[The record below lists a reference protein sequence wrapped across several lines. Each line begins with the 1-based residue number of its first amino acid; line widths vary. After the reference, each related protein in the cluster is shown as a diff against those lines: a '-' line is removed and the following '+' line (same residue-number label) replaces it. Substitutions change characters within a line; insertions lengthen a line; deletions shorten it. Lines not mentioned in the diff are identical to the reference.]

1 MMMIVRSALAIACS
15 IFSLTSTVSALAQD
29 SSAVAQAQEPPQGG
43 ASGRGV
49 RIIAPETSPAAIVAK
64 PQQSPVSA
72 ATPPSPNAARP
83 PARPQ
88 PVGTRPAV
96 PPPVLKACD
105 RPIARPTLR
114 FADPAQFDRA
124 MKARLRGG
132 QTVTVDLATPYPV
145 GKEAP
150 APLGAWLNEVDK
162 SGGTVSTS
170 PYCLKGRGIGGFF
183 AKLFGGGPAEP
194 YKAARRYDAV
204 LHVDSID
211 QIVTQIA
218 FVPRKADK

>member
-1 MMMIVRSALAIACS
+1 MIVRSTLAIACS
-15 IFSLTSTVSALAQD
+15 AFSLACAPSALAQD
-29 SSAVAQAQEPPQGG
+29 TPAAPQAQG
-43 ASGRGV
+43 APATGATGRGV
-49 RIIAPETSPAAIVAK
+49 RIIAPETAPAPTVAK
-64 PQQSPVSA
+64 PQQSPAVPA
-72 ATPPSPNAARP
+72 IAPAPNAIRPATPPS
-83 PARPQ
+83 

-96 PPPVLKACD
+96 TPPVLKACD
-105 RPIARPTLR
+105 RPFANPTLR

-162 SGGTVSTS
+162 SGGTVSAS

-218 FVPRKADK
+218 FVPRKAGK

>member
-1 MMMIVRSALAIACS
+1 M
-15 IFSLTSTVSALAQD
+15 AQNMP
-29 SSAVAQAQEPPQGG
+29 VASPVQEPPRTG
-43 ASGRGV
+43 AAGRGV
-49 RIIAPETSPAAIVAK
+49 RIIAPETAPAPTVAK
-64 PQQSPVSA
+64 PQQPA
-72 ATPPSPNAARP
+72 GPTTALPAPNAVRP
-83 PARPQ
+83 PARPL
-88 PVGTRPAV
+88 PAGTRPAV
-96 PPPVLKACD
+96 SPPVLKACD
-105 RPIARPTLR
+105 RPIAKPTLR
-114 FADPAQFDRA
+114 FADPALFDRA

-132 QTVTVDLATPYPV
+132 QVVTVDLATPYPV